1 MSLEAS
7 NWVWSL
13 EDISPTRKLVML
25 CIANFADEHHQSFPS
40 NSYIAKKVNLKDPK
54 GVQRIIKE
62 LESLG
67 YIKRDP
73 RFKEEKGG
81 KRAQTSNL
89 YTLLIPQGLHSTSP
103 HRSVAP
109 LPTATQPPNTKED
122 TKENTKRNNKEKKLA
137 QELLFSIKEIYESH
151 FPEHKQKKI
160 SDTHTDLIAS
170 LLKKP
175 PKFEEEEGK
184 LTKQPVDTLEWWDE
198 YFAFCGQS
206 KQLKTGWEFQ
216 DGKKIADL
224 EFLLRRRTMGK
235 VFNLDYH
242 PELKRSDI

>member
-25 CIANFADEHHQSFPS
+25 CIANFADENHQSFPS
-40 NSYIAKKVNLKDPK
+40 NSYIADKVNLRDPK

-62 LESLG
+62 LESMG
-67 YIKRDP
+67 YIKRTP
-73 RFKEEKGG
+73 RFKENKEGRRG
-81 KRAQTSNL
+81 QTSNL
-89 YTLLIPQGLHSTSP
+89 YTLLIPQGLHNTTP

-122 TKENTKRNNKEKKLA
+122 TKESTKRNNKEKLS
-137 QELLFSIKEIYESH
+137 EDLLFSIKEIYKTE
-151 FPEHKQKKI
+151 FPEHKQKNV
-160 SDTHTDLIAS
+160 SSTHKDLIIS

-175 PKFEEEEGK
+175 LKFEDDGK
-184 LTKQPVDTLEWWDE
+184 LERQPIETLQWWEE
-198 YFAFCGQS
+198 YFSFCS
-206 KQLKTGWEFQ
+206 KSDQLVNGWQFEQ
-216 DGKKIADL
+216 EKRIPDL
-224 EFLLRRRTMGK
+224 EFLLRRRTIGK

-242 PELKRSDI
+242 PELKGAT